1 MTQLKK
7 LLRGKYIELNALL
20 EKKKK
25 PKITVLSIFLNLEK
39 YKLTQK

>member
-20 EKKKK
+20 EKKK